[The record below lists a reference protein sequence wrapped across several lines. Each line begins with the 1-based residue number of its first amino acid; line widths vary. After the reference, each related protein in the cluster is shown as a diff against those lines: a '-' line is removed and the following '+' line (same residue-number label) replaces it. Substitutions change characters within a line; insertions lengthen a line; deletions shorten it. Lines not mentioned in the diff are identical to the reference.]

1 MLEIM
6 SNDDFEPEEGNCLRF
21 IVGTSD
27 TYVAKIYFLWMFDCW
42 KSKED
47 FLSIP
52 HIHIETMFS
61 IWLFQEYIGAKEH
74 FLYSFVDLFQN

>member
-1 MLEIM
+1 MTYENQCQDGLLLNLCRFSLFKYLVDRMLEIM

-27 TYVAKIYFLWMFDCW
+27 TYVAKIYFLWMFDCC

-47 FLSIP
+47 FMSIP
-52 HIHIETMFS
+52 HI
-61 IWLFQEYIGAKEH
+61 
-74 FLYSFVDLFQN
+74 

>member
-27 TYVAKIYFLWMFDCW
+27 TYVAKIYFLWMFHCC
-42 KSKED
+42 KSKVD
-47 FLSIP
+47 FMSIP
-52 HIHIETMFS
+52 HFLIYRDNVFYLVVSRIHGCRRT
-61 IWLFQEYIGAKEH
+61 LFEQ
-74 FLYSFVDLFQN
+74 FC

>member
-27 TYVAKIYFLWMFDCW
+27 TYVAKIYFLWMFDYC

-47 FLSIP
+47 FMSIP
-52 HIHIETMFS
+52 HI
-61 IWLFQEYIGAKEH
+61 
-74 FLYSFVDLFQN
+74 